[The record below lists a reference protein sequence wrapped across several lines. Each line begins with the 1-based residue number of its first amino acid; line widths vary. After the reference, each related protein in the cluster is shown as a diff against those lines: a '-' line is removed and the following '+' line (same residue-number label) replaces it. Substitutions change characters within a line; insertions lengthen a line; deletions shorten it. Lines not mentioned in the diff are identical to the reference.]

1 MKEVMSLREIAKE
14 LGITH
19 QSVGLLLKNALR
31 KVNAKLK
38 ERGLKFEDLV

>member
-19 QSVGLLLKNALR
+19 QSVGALLKNALR
-31 KVNAKLK
+31 KVEIKLK
-38 ERGLKFEDLV
+38 ERGLRKEDLF